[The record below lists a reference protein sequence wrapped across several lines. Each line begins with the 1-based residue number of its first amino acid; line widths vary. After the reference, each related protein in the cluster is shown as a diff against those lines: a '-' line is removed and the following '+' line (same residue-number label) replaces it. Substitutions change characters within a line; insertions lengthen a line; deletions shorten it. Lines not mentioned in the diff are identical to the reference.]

1 LGAIEDALK
10 TEIDET
16 TVLQKLAFKLAR
28 EIDLDSGGIAA
39 FRELRTLLTV
49 IKQDRSY
56 RSPAEREERRRE
68 RKREAK
74 WAQMPEGEWEW
85 SEAADDWVQLPHGGS
100 GTDA

>member
-56 RSPAEREERRRE
+56 LVFRGLCSERERLTRVVLG
-68 RKREAK
+68 KV
-74 WAQMPEGEWEW
+74 P
-85 SEAADDWVQLPHGGS
+85 AAAMG
-100 GTDA
+100 